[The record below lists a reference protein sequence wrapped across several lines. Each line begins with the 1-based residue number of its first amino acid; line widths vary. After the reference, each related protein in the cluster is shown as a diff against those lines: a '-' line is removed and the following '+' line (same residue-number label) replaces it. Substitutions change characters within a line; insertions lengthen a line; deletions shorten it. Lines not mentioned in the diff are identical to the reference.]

1 MIDNVSMISLMPP
14 MSLDAAQY
22 IARTIP
28 HTTSHTTPHTTS
40 HLTGRAATLIKP
52 QRQALRSARC
62 PSGLVGHRLEAK
74 AS

>member
-22 IARTIP
+22 IART
-28 HTTSHTTPHTTS
+28 TS

-52 QRQALRSARC
+52 HRQALRSARC